1 LVESN
6 EKLVEKNG
14 LLVARSIVN
23 PEMDN
28 IPLRIINVNSEPC
41 TLYKGTIVATCNKIR
56 KENIQSYE
64 TVNNVAKTKS
74 QHLLSK
80 DRQLPAHLR
89 NVFES
94 GQVGLDKDQ
103 NEKFRN
109 LLIEYSSIFSE
120 TSDDIGF
127 TDLVEHTIDTGNHPP
142 VRQRHGR
149 IPLARMKDAEE
160 EIKKMVKQDIIEP
173 SVSPWNS
180 NIV

>member
-1 LVESN
+1 LTQEN
-6 EKLVEKNG
+6 PYQGLLHLKYQTQKHKNG

-56 KENIQSYE
+56 EEDIQSYE

-80 DRQLPAHLR
+80 DRQLHAHLQ

-94 GQVGLDKDQ
+94 GQVGLYKDQ

-109 LLIEYSSIFSE
+109 LLIEYSSIF
-120 TSDDIGF
+120 IY
-127 TDLVEHTIDTGNHPP
+127 
-142 VRQRHGR
+142 
-149 IPLARMKDAEE
+149 
-160 EIKKMVKQDIIEP
+160 
-173 SVSPWNS
+173 
-180 NIV
+180 